1 MHSIHFAILP
11 PPAILKNEVECVRIA
26 DYRGEEAV
34 TISGMTPTRLA
45 QQVDDFYHEQAG
57 HAFV

>member
-1 MHSIHFAILP
+1 VAAALNFTDQSHLIHDMKAF
-11 PPAILKNEVECVRIA
+11 
-26 DYRGEEAV
+26 
-34 TISGMTPTRLA
+34 SGMTPTRLA